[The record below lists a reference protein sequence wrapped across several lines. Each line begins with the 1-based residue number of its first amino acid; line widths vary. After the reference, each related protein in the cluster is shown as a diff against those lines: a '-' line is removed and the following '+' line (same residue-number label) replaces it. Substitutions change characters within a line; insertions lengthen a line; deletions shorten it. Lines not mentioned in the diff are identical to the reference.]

1 MLSSVSQAFARFQP
15 FCLDLNVP
23 ISVSARMVPQLPEK
37 VSAKILCFEPATNF
51 WPTFP
56 CPVLVLCPGR
66 EEGSRRALCSQP
78 TAPAPCSSASCSV
91 PVQGCCKLQCCSMPA
106 CMPDGGAHEKIQVVY
121 SVCSL
126 FMPLNLFRVLL
137 NRMARKVTKPS
148 FSRHNC
154 SLCSQTS
161 PS

>member
-1 MLSSVSQAFARFQP
+1 MLSSVSRAFARFQP

-23 ISVSARMVPQLPEK
+23 IYVSARMVPQLPEK
-37 VSAKILCFEPATNF
+37 VSAKILCFEPVTNF

-78 TAPAPCSSASCSV
+78 QLRATLPRAQCQCRGAANCSAAQCQPAR
-91 PVQGCCKLQCCSMPA
+91 QM
-106 CMPDGGAHEKIQVVY
+106 GAHEKIRL
-121 SVCSL
+121 SFPCALCSCHWL
-126 FMPLNLFRVLL
+126 LL
-137 NRMARKVTKPS
+137 NCMARKVTKPS
-148 FSRHNC
+148 FSRHNR
-154 SLCSQTS
+154 SLCCQTS